1 MFNIETHSIEDY
13 SAKQVPLNL
22 KTAADRYPIITDGRD
37 TQGYN
42 VEIEGTNASFDSIP
56 PDAKWG
62 LQQARLSACSY
73 LVKKYGYSPSSYF
86 KSICFA
92 KGRDKPVIRYI
103 KVVDR

>member
-13 SAKQVPLNL
+13 SAKQVPPDF

-37 TQGYN
+37 TRGYN
-42 VEIEGTNASFDSIP
+42 VEIEGIDASLDPIP

-92 KGRDKPVIRYI
+92 NGRDKPVTRYI
-103 KVVDR
+103 KVVNR